1 MQEEQIENL
10 ILRSTQLLEKGRF
23 AEAASA
29 AHLLLTRDQVN
40 REGLQLLG
48 NAYHALGETEA
59 ALYFFS
65 RGCELYPGIPL
76 FQNNRGLLLRESGRL
91 SEALEAFAAAI
102 ALNPDYY
109 LPWYNMGLV
118 RQDQQSVTEA
128 IHCYKKALQLNPRH
142 LASYTN
148 LGLLQ
153 AQQVDF
159 AAAVETYEQG
169 LKAYPDDI
177 KLLSS
182 ISSALTELGLYGK
195 ALAYCNRALML
206 APDQTELLTIK
217 GIASYKTGKAL
228 EAVQCFR
235 KAMTLADDSVSGRR
249 LYDNILLAMHYTNR
263 YSADEI
269 AEEHR
274 QWARLFASS
283 HFRTPIPAKADEP
296 QRPLQV
302 GYVSPDFCAHP
313 VAFFIEPILASH
325 DQASHK
331 IFCYAN
337 VSRPDSITAQL
348 QLLPIVWR
356 DISSL
361 TDAECAELIKNDG
374 IDILVDLA
382 GHTCQNRLPLFTLKP
397 APLQVTWLG
406 YPDTTG
412 VAAIDY
418 RFSDVVADPVG
429 MTERHHSEELVRLPG
444 TFLCFRPPANA
455 PAVVEREHLTARPLT
470 FSSFNNLAKVSPEM
484 MAVWANILL
493 QVADATLL
501 IKAFGLEDE
510 SIREEIR
517 SVFRACGIPDE
528 RVILLGRT
536 PNVLSHLTMLSQTDI
551 ALDTFPYNGTTT
563 TCEALWMGVPVVTL
577 SGSTH
582 VSRVGASIL
591 RSVGLSEL
599 VAQTENEYLELA
611 VQLAKNRERLA
622 RYRRDLRNMM
632 LNSTLLDAATFTR
645 NLEQA
650 YRTMWRRWCSQD
662 SGRNLITPDQ
672 AV

>member
-10 ILRSTQLLEKGRF
+10 ILRATQLLEQGRF
-23 AEAASA
+23 AEAAST
-29 AHLLLTRDQVN
+29 AHLLLTRDPVN

-48 NAYHALGETEA
+48 NAYHALGEPEA

-65 RGCELYPGIPL
+65 RGCDLHPGIPL
-76 FQNNRGLLLRESGRL
+76 FQNNRGLVLRESGRL
-91 SEALEAFAAAI
+91 SEALDAFAAAI

-118 RQDQQSVTEA
+118 RQDQQSAKEA
-128 IHCYKKALQLNPRH
+128 IHCYKMALHLNPRH

-153 AQQVDF
+153 AQQVEF

-195 ALAYCNRALML
+195 ALTYCNRALVL

-217 GIASYKTGKAL
+217 GIASYKIGKAV

-235 KAMTLADDSVSGRR
+235 KAMTLTDDGVSGRR

-263 YSADEI
+263 YNADEI

-274 QWARLFASS
+274 QWARLFAD
-283 HFRTPIPAKADEP
+283 FRTPVQPKLTDP
-296 QRPLQV
+296 DKPLHV

-325 DQASHK
+325 DQDSHK

-337 VSRPDSITAQL
+337 VSRPDSITVQL
-348 QLLPIVWR
+348 QLLPVVWR

-361 TDAECAELIKNDG
+361 DDAECVELIRNDG

-382 GHTCQNRLPLFTLKP
+382 GHTCQNRLPLFSLKP

-412 VAAIDY
+412 LAAIDY
-418 RFSDVVADPVG
+418 RFSDAVTDPVG

-455 PAVVEREHLTARPLT
+455 PLVAGEEQLSARPLT

-484 MAVWANILL
+484 MVVWANILL
-493 QVADATLL
+493 QAADATLL

-510 SIREEIR
+510 SVREEIR
-517 SVFRACGIPDE
+517 SVFRSCGIPDE
-528 RVILLGRT
+528 RVTLSGRT

-563 TCEALWMGVPVVTL
+563 TCEALWMGVPVITL

-582 VSRVGASIL
+582 VSRVGDSIL
-591 RSVGLSEL
+591 RSVGLTEL
-599 VAQTENEYLELA
+599 VAKTENEYLDLA
-611 VQLAKNRERLA
+611 VQLAKNRERLV
-622 RYRRDLRNMM
+622 RYRRNLRNMM

-650 YRTMWRRWCSQD
+650 YRTMWLRWCSQD
-662 SGRNLITPDQ
+662 NNFTPDP

>member
-1 MQEEQIENL
+1 MQKEQIETL
-10 ILRSTQLLEKGRF
+10 ILQATQFLEQGRF

-29 AHLLLTRDQVN
+29 THLLLTRDPGN
-40 REGLQLLG
+40 REGLLLLG
-48 NAYHALGETEA
+48 NAYHALGEAEA

-65 RGCELYPGIPL
+65 RGCELHPDIPL
-76 FQNNRGLLLRESGRL
+76 FQNNRGLVLRESGRL
-91 SEALEAFAAAI
+91 SEALDAFATAI

-118 RQDQQSVTEA
+118 KQDQQSATEA
-128 IHCYKKALQLNPRH
+128 IYCYKKALQLNPRH

-153 AQQVDF
+153 AEQVDF
-159 AAAVETYEQG
+159 AAAVETYEKG
-169 LKAYPDDI
+169 LKAYPDDM

-195 ALAYCNRALML
+195 ALAYCNRALVL
-206 APDQTELLTIK
+206 APNQVELLTIK
-217 GIASYKTGKAL
+217 GIASYKIGKAV
-228 EAVQCFR
+228 EAVQCFK
-235 KAMTLADDSVSGRR
+235 KAMTLAVDTVSGRR
-249 LYDNILLAMHYTNR
+249 LYDNILLAMHYSNH
-263 YSADEI
+263 YSSAEI

-274 QWARLFASS
+274 QWARLFVGS
-283 HFRTPIPAKADEP
+283 HSCAPIPAKRDDP
-296 QRPLQV
+296 QRPLNI

-325 DQASHK
+325 DQDSHK

-348 QLLPIVWR
+348 QLLPVVWR
-356 DISSL
+356 DISTL
-361 TDAECAELIKNDG
+361 TDAESAELIRNDG

-412 VAAIDY
+412 VASIDY
-418 RFSDVVADPVG
+418 RFSDAIADPVG

-455 PAVVEREHLTARPLT
+455 PAIAEREHLTARPLT
-470 FSSFNNLAKVSPEM
+470 FSSFNNLAKVAPEM
-484 MAVWANILL
+484 MAVWAKILL
-493 QVADATLL
+493 QVAEATLL

-510 SIREEIR
+510 SIQKEIR
-517 SVFRACGIPDE
+517 SVFRSFGIPDE
-528 RVILLGRT
+528 RVVLSGRT

-563 TCEALWMGVPVVTL
+563 TCEALWMGVPVITL

-591 RSVGLSEL
+591 RNVGLTEL
-599 VAQTENEYLELA
+599 VAQTENEYLEIA
-611 VQLAKNRERLA
+611 IQLAKDRERLA
-622 RYRRDLRNMM
+622 RYRRNLRNMM

-650 YRTMWRRWCSQD
+650 YRTMWRRWCSQE
-662 SGRNLITPDQ
+662 SGRNLTPDQ

>member
-10 ILRSTQLLEKGRF
+10 ILQATQLLEQGRF

-29 AHLLLTRDQVN
+29 AHLLLACDPAN
-40 REGLQLLG
+40 REGLQILG
-48 NAYHALGETEA
+48 NVYHALGETEA

-65 RGCELYPGIPL
+65 RGCELHPDTPL
-76 FQNNRGLLLRESGRL
+76 FQNNRGLVLRESGRL

-118 RQDQQSVTEA
+118 RQDQQSATEA

-153 AQQVDF
+153 AQQVNF

-169 LKAYPDDI
+169 LAVYPNDT

-182 ISSALTELGLYGK
+182 VSSALTELGLYGK
-195 ALAYCNRALML
+195 ALAYCNRALVL

-217 GIASYKTGKAL
+217 GIASYKTGKAV

-235 KAMTLADDSVSGRR
+235 KAMSLTDDTVSGRR

-263 YSADEI
+263 YSAEEI

-274 QWARLFASS
+274 QWARLFASG
-283 HFRTPIPAKADEP
+283 HFPALLPAKADDP
-296 QRPLQV
+296 QRPLQI

-325 DQASHK
+325 DQVSHK

-337 VSRPDSITAQL
+337 VSRPDNITAQL
-348 QLLPIVWR
+348 QLLPVVWR

-361 TDAECAELIKNDG
+361 DDAKCAELIRNDG

-412 VAAIDY
+412 IAAIDY
-418 RFSDVVADPVG
+418 RFSDEVADPIG

-455 PAVVEREHLTARPLT
+455 PAVTEQEHLIAGPLT
-470 FSSFNNLAKVSPEM
+470 FSSFNNLAKISPEM

-493 QVADATLL
+493 QVADANLL

-510 SIREEIR
+510 SVRQEIR
-517 SVFRACGIPDE
+517 DVFRSCGIPDE
-528 RVILLGRT
+528 RVVLSGRT

-551 ALDTFPYNGTTT
+551 ALDSFPYNGTTT

-599 VAQTENEYLELA
+599 IARTENEYLEIA
-611 VQLAKNRERLA
+611 VHLAKNRELLA
-622 RYRRDLRNMM
+622 KYRRNLRNMM
-632 LNSTLLDAATFTR
+632 LNSTLLDATTFTR

-650 YRTMWRRWCSQD
+650 YRTMWHRWCRQG
-662 SGRNLITPDQ
+662 SGRNLTPDR